1 MSYIFK
7 TLICPAAQQPTLQG
21 LMVQL
26 AGQAG
31 DGMFTTGLSATGAA
45 PATHYISSGSIGIE
59 FEVPLSSPEAMKAI
73 CDAAKLPV
81 SLAQCQGIFAA
92 CEIVDLAVE
101 DVHATLA
108 RLGLKLVQVPHD

>member
-7 TLICPAAQQPTLQG
+7 TLICPAALQPTLQG

-26 AGQAG
+26 AGSAG
-31 DGMFTTGLSATGAA
+31 DGMFTTGLSAAGTA
-45 PATHYISSGSIGIE
+45 PATHYISSGSIGSE

-73 CDAAKLPV
+73 CEAAGLSV
-81 SLAQCQGIFAA
+81 TLAECQGIFAA
-92 CEIVDLAVE
+92 CEILDLATE